1 MTNDVSNTRALRDAF
16 GAFAT
21 GVTVV
26 AASTAE
32 GRPIGFTANSFTS
45 VSLDPPML
53 LICLARSSRNFATM
67 MAADNFS
74 VSVLSKA
81 QREVSDI
88 FARPSED
95 RFARVDWRRGGNGAP
110 VIGGAAA
117 WFECDASQ
125 RVEAGDHVVILGR
138 VTAFGNT
145 GDDGLGYVRGGYFVP
160 PRAKPAA
167 KPLLSVVVERDR
179 AVFLLGEETRALPVF
194 EAAAEDPVHEIA
206 ARAEALIGL
215 RITPEGLFS
224 VYSSE
229 ADGRRHLV
237 YRASASGPGPAAAG
251 RFVPLEDIPA
261 CRFDTTATRDVMTRY
276 AMERAQGRFGIYFG
290 TEAGGEILP
299 VPHPEPTA
307 GAAGKEGGHV
317 L

>member
-53 LICLARSSRNFATM
+53 LICIARSSRNFATM

-81 QREVSDI
+81 QREVSDT

-95 RFARVDWRRGGNGAP
+95 RFAGVDWRRGGNGAP

-160 PRAKPAA
+160 RVKPAA
-167 KPLLSVVVERDR
+167 APLLSVVVERDR

-194 EAAAEDPVHEIA
+194 EATGEDPVHEIA
-206 ARAEALIGL
+206 ARAEALTGL
-215 RITPEGLFS
+215 RITPEELFS

-237 YRASASGPGPAAAG
+237 YRASASGAGPVAAG

-290 TEAGGEILP
+290 TETGGEILP
-299 VPHPEPTA
+299 VPHSERPT
-307 GAAGKEGGHV
+307 GKEGGHV